1 MIIKASS
8 IEAGT
13 IQDAIQEINRNA
25 AMLNVAAA
33 YSEQRK
39 IGMGDAIEAIASHI
53 VYTDEDFTF

>member
-13 IQDAIQEINRNA
+13 IQDAIAEINRND
-25 AMLNVAAA
+25 AMMDVAAA

-39 IGMGDAIEAIASHI
+39 IGMGDAIEAIAAHI
-53 VYTDEDFTF
+53 IYTDEDFTF